1 MALVLDLLREAY
13 APVVASMAARAA
25 ESGSRA
31 RPFDAVDDPL
41 VISAVSISKVV
52 KKRRLAV
59 SDGAVASA
67 VSRIELDSAYRP
79 AEEYPLECS
88 MLSFGTAQD

>member
-1 MALVLDLLREAY
+1 MALVLELLSEAY

-31 RPFDAVDDPL
+31 RPFDAVDNPL

-59 SDGAVASA
+59 SDSAVASA
-67 VSRIELDSAYRP
+67 VSRIELGSAYRP
-79 AEEYPLECS
+79 AGEYPLEVR
-88 MLSFGTAQD
+88 LSTRP